1 MKIKS
6 PVPSFN
12 GVVSGVIFRNGLGES
27 DDRRIINHLSS
38 KGYMIEKSTPAI
50 SQQPEQ
56 TKPVKEKGGNADARK
71 D

>member
-12 GVVSGVIFRNGLGES
+12 GIVAGVVFRDGFGES
-27 DDRRIINHLSS
+27 DNSRIINHLSS
-38 KGYMIEKSTPAI
+38 KGYMIEKSTPDI
-50 SQQPEQ
+50 NTKEP